1 MQPER
6 RREQLSGLPTKH
18 TVRLGHLRVSRRPRL
33 HSTLLNERLSGASYA
48 AQVASAAG
56 AARIG
61 RRGRNEIEIHSE
73 SGLFEVG
80 VRVDEIR
87 GKRG

>member
-1 MQPER
+1 MRFSPPPSP
-6 RREQLSGLPTKH
+6 L
-18 TVRLGHLRVSRRPRL
+18 
-33 HSTLLNERLSGASYA
+33 STLLNERLSGASYA

-56 AARIG
+56 AARLG